1 MVRKRH
7 IYAIARAALIVALV
21 AVFLYVVRSP
31 ASSPATGQPDPF
43 TLGTAIVVAGYVAF
57 PALLL
62 LGLGMPL
69 VALALLAAHAIE
81 RRRAGP

>member
-7 IYAIARAALIVALV
+7 ICAIASAALIAALV
-21 AVFLYVVRSP
+21 AVFLYVVRPS
-31 ASSPATGQPDPF
+31 ASSPATDQPGPF

-62 LGLGMPL
+62 RGLGMLL
-69 VALALLAAHAIE
+69 VALVLLAAHAIE

>member
-1 MVRKRH
+1 MISKRH
-7 IYAIARAALIVALV
+7 ICAIASGALIVALV
-21 AVFLYVVRSP
+21 AVFLYVARPS

-43 TLGTAIVVAGYVAF
+43 TLGSAIVVAGYVAF

-62 LGLGMPL
+62 VGLGMPL
-69 VALALLAAHAIE
+69 VALVLLAAHAIE